1 MITAGRRP
9 TSPPG
14 LATRGSGLGAWEWD
28 VPTDVVTWDDGM
40 LILFG
45 MAPNARVPDYAG
57 FLALVVDED
66 RATVDADVRRC
77 LTTGEDYAATFRVR
91 LADGASRVIMTR
103 GAIYFDHDGRPARV
117 AGVCWDG
124 TAQRHADEALR
135 KSEARYRGLVES
147 QQDLVFRFD
156 LDERV
161 TFANDAYCTTFD
173 LPRDAVLGRGLT
185 HLHPDDRAATTAAIL
200 SLLQPPHQ
208 GMVETRVRTPRG
220 WRRISW
226 SGCAID
232 DGHGTIVEIQCVG
245 RDVTERRVA
254 EESLRAS
261 NDELR
266 ASEDRLRTLAQRAT
280 AVREDER
287 RRLGID
293 LHDGV
298 CQDLVGV
305 ALLVGSLQGQEA
317 VGPDTRVQL
326 ERIERHLLGVGD
338 HLRRLAHD
346 LRPMLLHE
354 LGLEGA
360 IGSLAT
366 AFSTDATVVRASF
379 GAGVPRLSDAIEIGV
394 YRVVQEA
401 VGNACRHGRPSEVRV
416 TLHVDERVHLEVRD
430 DGVGFDLATR
440 NGVHAFGLVTM
451 EERALALRG
460 RLEIASA
467 PGRGTCVR
475 FECPRTDP

>member
-1 MITAGRRP
+1 VTAATRLP

-14 LATRGSGLGAWEWD
+14 LTTRGSGFGTWQWD

-40 LILFG
+40 LSLFG
-45 MAPNARVPDYAG
+45 LPPDARVPDYAG
-57 FLALVVDED
+57 FLALVLAED

-77 LTTGEDYAATFRVR
+77 LMTGADYEATFRIG
-91 LADGASRVIMTR
+91 LTNGATRVIMTR
-103 GAIYFDHDGRPARV
+103 GAVYLDGDGRPARV
-117 AGVCWDG
+117 SGVCWDG
-124 TAQRHADEALR
+124 TAQRRADEALR

-161 TFANDAYCTTFD
+161 TFANDAYCTTFG
-173 LPRDAVLGRGLT
+173 LARDEVLGRGLT
-185 HLHPDDRAATTAAIL
+185 HLHPEDRAATTAAIL
-200 SLLQPPHQ
+200 SLLEPPHQ
-208 GMVETRVRTPRG
+208 GMVENRVRTPRG

-245 RDVTERRVA
+245 RDVTERSIA

-266 ASEDRLRTLAQRAT
+266 ASEERLRTLEQRAT

-305 ALLVGSLQGQEA
+305 ALLVGALQSQQGVSPEA
-317 VGPDTRVQL
+317 RAQL
-326 ERIERHLLGVGD
+326 SRIERHLLGVGD

-360 IGSLAT
+360 IGSLVAG
-366 AFSTDATVVRASF
+366 FSTGSTVVRASF
-379 GAGVPRLSDAIEIGV
+379 GTGVRRLSEAIEIGV

-401 VGNACRHGRPSEVRV
+401 VGNACRHGAPSEVVV
-416 TLHVDERVHLEVRD
+416 TLDVDEQVRLEVRD
-430 DGVGFDLATR
+430 DGVGFDLAAR
-440 NGVHAFGLVTM
+440 NGMHAFGLVTM
-451 EERALALRG
+451 EERARALSG

-467 PGRGTCVR
+467 PGRGTSVR
-475 FECPRTDP
+475 FACPAS